1 MNRAWRLPGL
11 VAGMRRRAGVVR
23 VLCRLFF
30 HDFSVG
36 RAQPPGRSA
45 PGLLAEVFGA
55 ELEDQTFR
63 RGQDISLPHVLTRTA
78 AALIPI

>member
-1 MNRAWRLPGL
+1 
-11 VAGMRRRAGVVR
+11 MRRRAAVVS

-30 HDFSVG
+30 HGFSEG
-36 RAQPPGRSA
+36 LGQPPGRSA

-63 RGQDISLPHVLTRTA
+63 RGQGISLPHVLTRAA